1 MVLKHFLV
9 SVITASTAT
18 SSTKMATVS
27 NSMAN
32 STATSK
38 MGGGIP
44 PGMMMPQYILGQA
57 GTVPAFYSV
66 QAPVY
71 GFEDNSVQF
80 VPRIPH
86 QFPGYYDA
94 NAAGFGKSKG
104 YES

>member
-1 MVLKHFLV
+1 
-9 SVITASTAT
+9 
-18 SSTKMATVS
+18 MATVS

-44 PGMMMPQYILGQA
+44 PGMMMQPQGYILGQA

-71 GFEDNSVQF
+71 GFEENSVQF

-86 QFPGYYDA
+86 QFPSYYDA
-94 NAAGFGKSKG
+94 SGASFGE
-104 YES
+104 YNLIL